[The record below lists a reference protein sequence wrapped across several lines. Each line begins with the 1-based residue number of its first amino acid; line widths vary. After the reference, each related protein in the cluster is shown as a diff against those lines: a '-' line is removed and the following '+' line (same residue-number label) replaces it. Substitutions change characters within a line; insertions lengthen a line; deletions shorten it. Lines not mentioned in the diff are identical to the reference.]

1 MLTSLE
7 PFISAQDEVV
17 CRERKKKK
25 GKEKGASRTL
35 H

>member
-7 PFISAQDEVV
+7 PFISAQDEVAV
-17 CRERKKKK
+17 RAEKKERE
-25 GKEKGASRTL
+25 KEASRAL

>member
-7 PFISAQDEVV
+7 PFISAQDEVAV
-17 CRERKKKK
+17 KGEKKKR
-25 GKEKGASRTL
+25 KEKGASRTL